1 MAKFKYFRKKP
12 SNKNFKNKYSKN
24 TLIWENAL
32 RFGSEC
38 FVLRLLRKNVKIKVY
53 GVITVPIILYG
64 YKPVFLTL
72 RRGELRVFEKRA
84 LNNIFEAKER
94 EEEYTGYSFI
104 SKGFIICSL
113 LLE

>member
-1 MAKFKYFRKKP
+1 
-12 SNKNFKNKYSKN
+12 
-24 TLIWENAL
+24 
-32 RFGSEC
+32 
-38 FVLRLLRKNVKIKVY
+38 
-53 GVITVPIILYG
+53 LYG